1 MLTVF
6 LLITALCP
14 AVTWQVNKLWSIG
27 RMSPYHAVLLDFNQL
42 VHSVPFPW
50 PEILGMS
57 NLFFKISVIE
67 RKKSAN
73 YSNHLKNVKINKCT
87 KILKTSSK
95 WWNNKQVMQ
104 IPCIEFPQTIFSL
117 SISYSTNSMLISTIS
132 K

>member
-27 RMSPYHAVLLDFNQL
+27 LMSPYHAVLLDSNQL
-42 VHSVPFPW
+42 VHSAPFPW

-67 RKKSAN
+67 RKNQQTIRIISRMWRSINALK
-73 YSNHLKNVKINKCT
+73 YWRHLKRGEKTNKWCNFHV
-87 KILKTSSK
+87 L
-95 WWNNKQVMQ
+95 NL
-104 IPCIEFPQTIFSL
+104 PQNTFSL
-117 SISYSTNSMLISTIS
+117 SISYTTNSMLISTRS